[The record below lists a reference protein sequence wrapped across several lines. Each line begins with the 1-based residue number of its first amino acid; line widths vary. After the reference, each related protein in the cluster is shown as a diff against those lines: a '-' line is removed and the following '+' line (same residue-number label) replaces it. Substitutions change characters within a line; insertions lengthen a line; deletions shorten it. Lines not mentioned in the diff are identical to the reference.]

1 VRRVSV
7 VGVSGSGKSTLGRE
21 LARRI
26 AVPYTELDSIF
37 HQPGWV
43 PLPKDEFR
51 RRVATRAADSAWVID
66 GNYRAVLPLVW
77 RRADT
82 VIWLDPPRRVMMR
95 RLVWRSLR
103 RVVGRTELWN
113 GNRERWHNLFTWDPE
128 ESVIS
133 YAWQRFPEYR
143 RRYAAAA
150 RDPVH
155 AHITF
160 HRITRP
166 NDARQLLESAGS
178 ASHRLP

>member
-1 VRRVSV
+1 M

-21 LARRI
+21 LAGRL

-37 HQPGWV
+37 HQPDWA
-43 PLPKDEFR
+43 PLPKDDFR
-51 RRVATRAADSAWVID
+51 RRVAALAAEDAWVID
-66 GNYRAVLPLVW
+66 GNYAAVLPLVW
-77 RRADT
+77 QRADT
-82 VIWLDPPRRVMMR
+82 VIWLDPPRLTMMR

-113 GNRERWHNLFTWDPE
+113 GNREGWRNLFAWDPE
-128 ESVIS
+128 DSVIR

-143 RRYAAAA
+143 QRYAAAA
-150 RDPVH
+150 RDPGY

-166 NDARQLLESAGS
+166 ADARRLLDG
-178 ASHRLP
+178 